1 MWKDLDQEQMAQ
13 EEHAYSLAR
22 SRADIEAIVVMA
34 WWERHNRNHP
44 CGAEALRARLQAFY
58 HLKPL
63 PSTRTIGRILARQ
76 GLTRSRTG
84 RCKIQR

>member
-22 SRADIEAIVVMA
+22 SPEDVEAIVVMA

-63 PSTRTIGRILARQ
+63 PSARTIARILARHE
-76 GLTRSRTG
+76 LTRSRTG
-84 RCKIQR
+84 RCRVEP